1 MLVGR
6 CYLVKSSNC
15 VPELLVTIV
24 IQCNI
29 IYQCDIFD
37 MISVIFCKRCDTFI
51 QGDEF
56 PA

>member
-15 VPELLVTIV
+15 VPELLVMIV

-56 PA
+56 LA